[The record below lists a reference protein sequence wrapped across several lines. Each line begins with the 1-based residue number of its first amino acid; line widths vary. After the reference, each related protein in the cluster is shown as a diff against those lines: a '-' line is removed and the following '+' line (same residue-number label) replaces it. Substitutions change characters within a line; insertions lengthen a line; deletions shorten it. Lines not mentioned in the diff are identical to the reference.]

1 MFPCYVHATPD
12 DRIEADR
19 EGNPI
24 AASSTT
30 RESDDVRSAQP
41 GLIPSERRECIAEIV
56 LANESV
62 SARDLASRF
71 DVSVMTIHRD
81 LDELERQGVLR
92 KIRGGATP
100 QPSSLF
106 ESNVRYRLATA
117 KAEKEAL
124 AHYALSMIE
133 PGQAI
138 LLDDAT
144 TTLAL
149 ARLLPTIAPLTVITN
164 YLATIQLLH
173 TSADIRL
180 IALGGEYFPSHDSF
194 LGIVC
199 EDAISSLRADLFFMS
214 TSAVSNGIAYHQ
226 EQEIVAVKRAMLRAA
241 TKSILLI
248 DHFKLGKTALH
259 QLALLSD
266 FDLVVVDDGI
276 DAAGRRVLEDA
287 KVPFAVASR

>member
-1 MFPCYVHATPD
+1 VD
-12 DRIEADR
+12 DRKAADR
-19 EGNPI
+19 EANPM
-24 AASSTT
+24 AASSQL
-30 RESDDVRSAQP
+30 REVDEARSAQP
-41 GLIPSERRECIAEIV
+41 GLAPPERRERIAEIV

-71 DVSVMTIHRD
+71 DVSVMTVHRD
-81 LDELERQGVLR
+81 LDELERRGVLR

-124 AHYALSMIE
+124 AQYALSMIE
-133 PGQAI
+133 PGQAL

-149 ARLLPTIAPLTVITN
+149 ARLLPNIAPLTVITN

-173 TSADIRL
+173 DAPGIRL
-180 IALGGEYFPSHDSF
+180 IVLGGEYFPSHDSF

-214 TSAVSNGIAYHQ
+214 TSAVCHGVAYHQ

-241 TKSILLI
+241 TRSILLI
-248 DHFKLGKTALH
+248 DHSKLGKTALH
-259 QLALLSD
+259 QLAPLSA
-266 FDLVVVDDGI
+266 FDLVVVDDGV
-276 DAAGRRVLEDA
+276 DTAGLRALEDA
-287 KVPFAVASR
+287 KAPFAVAAR

>member
-1 MFPCYVHATPD
+1 MPTRWFRLAHGEANPMRTSSEPLQQGEATVLPSL
-12 DRIEADR
+12 A
-19 EGNPI
+19 
-24 AASSTT
+24 
-30 RESDDVRSAQP
+30 
-41 GLIPSERRECIAEIV
+41 PSERRERIAEIV

-71 DVSVMTIHRD
+71 DVSVMTVHRD

-117 KAEKEAL
+117 KAEKETL
-124 AHYALSMIE
+124 AHYALAMIE
-133 PGQAI
+133 PGQAL

-149 ARLLPTIAPLTVITN
+149 ARLLPSIAPLTVITN

-173 TSADIRL
+173 QAPGIRL
-180 IALGGEYFPSHDSF
+180 IVLGGEYFPSHDSF

-199 EDAISSLRADLFFMS
+199 EDAIASLRADIFFMS
-214 TSAVSNGIAYHQ
+214 TSAVCNGIAYHQ

-241 TKSILLI
+241 ARSILLI
-248 DHFKLGKTALH
+248 DHSKLGKTALH
-259 QLALLSD
+259 QLAPLSA

-276 DAAGRRVLEDA
+276 DARGLRALEEA
-287 KVPFAVASR
+287 KTPFAVAPR

>member
-1 MFPCYVHATPD
+1 MIAPSKA
-12 DRIEADR
+12 R
-19 EGNPI
+19 EVARG
-24 AASSTT
+24 
-30 RESDDVRSAQP
+30 RGEEP
-41 GLIPSERRECIAEIV
+41 GLGPEDRRERIGEIV
-56 LANESV
+56 LASEYV

-71 DVSVMTIHRD
+71 DVSLMTVHRD
-81 LDELERQGVLR
+81 LDELERRGLLR

-106 ESNVRYRLATA
+106 ESNVRYRLSTA
-117 KAEKEAL
+117 RTEKEAL
-124 AHYALSMIE
+124 ARYALAMIE

-149 ARLLPTIAPLTVITN
+149 ARLLPGIAPLTVITN

-173 TSADIRL
+173 DAPGIRL

-199 EDAISSLRADLFFMS
+199 EDAIASLRADLFFMS
-214 TSAVSNGIAYHQ
+214 TSAVNNGIAYHQ

-241 TKSILLI
+241 AKSVLLI

-259 QLALLSD
+259 HLAPLAD
-266 FDLVVVDDGI
+266 FDLIVVDDGV
-276 DAAGRRVLEDA
+276 DADGRRALEEA
-287 KVPFAVASR
+287 RTPFAIAPP

>member
-1 MFPCYVHATPD
+1 MGITSPVREQAEVRPD
-12 DRIEADR
+12 Q
-19 EGNPI
+19 G
-24 AASSTT
+24 
-30 RESDDVRSAQP
+30 
-41 GLIPSERRECIAEIV
+41 GLAPAERREQIAAFV

-62 SARDLASRF
+62 SARYLASRF
-71 DVSVMTIHRD
+71 DVSLMTVHRD
-81 LDELERQGVLR
+81 LDELERRGVLR

-106 ESNVRYRLATA
+106 ESNVRYRLSTA
-117 KAEKEAL
+117 RAEKAAL
-124 AHYALSMIE
+124 AKFALAMIE

-149 ARLLPTIAPLTVITN
+149 ARLLPGIAPLTVITN

-173 TSADIRL
+173 SAPDIRL
-180 IALGGEYFPSHDSF
+180 IVLGGEYFPSHDSF

-199 EDAISSLRADLFFMS
+199 EDAIASLRADLFFMS

-241 TKSILLI
+241 ARSILLI
-248 DHFKLGKTALH
+248 DHSKLGKTALH
-259 QLALLSD
+259 HLAPLTD
-266 FDLVVVDDGI
+266 FDLVVVDDGV
-276 DAAGRRVLEDA
+276 DEAGCRALEDG
-287 KVPFAVASR
+287 KVPFAVAPR

>member
-1 MFPCYVHATPD
+1 MTGLTPD
-12 DRIEADR
+12 
-19 EGNPI
+19 
-24 AASSTT
+24 
-30 RESDDVRSAQP
+30 V
-41 GLIPSERRECIAEIV
+41 RRERIGAIV

-71 DVSVMTIHRD
+71 DVSLMTIHRD

-92 KIRGGATP
+92 KTRGGASP

-117 KAEKEAL
+117 RAEKEAL
-124 AHYALSMIE
+124 ARYALTLIE

-149 ARLLPTIAPLTVITN
+149 ARLLPEIAPLTVITN
-164 YLATIQLLH
+164 YLATIQVLH
-173 TSADIRL
+173 EAPGIRL

-194 LGIVC
+194 TGIVC
-199 EDAISSLRADLFFMS
+199 EGAIATLRADLFFMS
-214 TSAVSNGIAYHQ
+214 TSAVSHGSAYHQ

-241 TKSILLI
+241 SRRILLI
-248 DHFKLGKTALH
+248 DHAKLGKTALH
-259 QLALLSD
+259 QLAPLAD
-266 FDLVVVDDGI
+266 FDLIVVDDGVD
-276 DAAGRRVLEDA
+276 DAGIAALEAA
-287 KVPFAVASR
+287 KVTYAIAPR

>member
-1 MFPCYVHATPD
+1 MTSSSEPREQGAATVLPSL
-12 DRIEADR
+12 A
-19 EGNPI
+19 
-24 AASSTT
+24 
-30 RESDDVRSAQP
+30 
-41 GLIPSERRECIAEIV
+41 PSERRERIAEIV

-71 DVSVMTIHRD
+71 DVSVMTVHRD

-117 KAEKEAL
+117 KAEKETL
-124 AHYALSMIE
+124 AHYALAMIE
-133 PGQAI
+133 PGQAL

-149 ARLLPTIAPLTVITN
+149 ARLLPSIAPLTVITN

-173 TSADIRL
+173 NAPGIRL
-180 IALGGEYFPSHDSF
+180 IVLGGEYFPSHDSF

-199 EDAISSLRADLFFMS
+199 EDAIASLRADVFFMS
-214 TSAVSNGIAYHQ
+214 TSAVCDGIAYHQ

-241 TKSILLI
+241 AKSILLI
-248 DHFKLGKTALH
+248 DHSKLGKTALH
-259 QLALLSD
+259 QLAPLSA
-266 FDLVVVDDGI
+266 FDLVVVDGGVDEGGLR
-276 DAAGRRVLEDA
+276 ALEEA
-287 KVPFAVASR
+287 KTPFAVAPR

>member
-1 MFPCYVHATPD
+1 MRTLSEPLQQGEATVLPSL
-12 DRIEADR
+12 A
-19 EGNPI
+19 
-24 AASSTT
+24 
-30 RESDDVRSAQP
+30 
-41 GLIPSERRECIAEIV
+41 PSERRERIAEIV

-71 DVSVMTIHRD
+71 DVSVMTVHRD

-117 KAEKEAL
+117 KAEKETL
-124 AHYALSMIE
+124 AHYALAMIE
-133 PGQAI
+133 PGQAL

-149 ARLLPTIAPLTVITN
+149 ARLLPSIAPLTVITN

-173 TSADIRL
+173 QAPGIRL
-180 IALGGEYFPSHDSF
+180 IVLGGEYFPSHDSF

-199 EDAISSLRADLFFMS
+199 EDAIASLRADIFFMS
-214 TSAVSNGIAYHQ
+214 TSAVCNGIAYHQ

-241 TKSILLI
+241 ARSILLI
-248 DHFKLGKTALH
+248 DHSKLGKTALH
-259 QLALLSD
+259 QLAPLTA

-276 DAAGRRVLEDA
+276 DARGLRALEEA
-287 KVPFAVASR
+287 KTPFAVAPR